1 MTTHE
6 RFILEDGSYIRFR
19 KSGSG
24 KPLILLHTI
33 RNRLEYFDRICPLLE
48 NSFTVYALDLPGF
61 GDSPVN
67 KAINYD
73 QSYMAGAIAGFIIEH
88 KLSELTLAGESI
100 GAVLCTTIA
109 NMLPAQVG
117 KIVLFNPYDYDK
129 IFGEGVRRANPF
141 ARFIIWSMSL
151 PIAGNVFAA
160 LENKLILWLI
170 LRGGVCDK
178 KAFTYKFISLLST
191 SIKKSGNVYHT
202 RSVFQNFKSWTEAK
216 KQYALLQTP
225 VTLVYGDHDWSS
237 SEERSESRA
246 LLNPQTYVELK
257 NVGHFSFLEAPEKA
271 AKIINP

>member
-67 KAINYD
+67 KAVNYD
-73 QSYMAGAIAGFIIEH
+73 QSYMAGAIAGFIVEH

-191 SIKKSGNVYHT
+191 SIRKSGNVYHT
-202 RSVFQNFKSWTEAK
+202 RNVFQNFKSWTEAK